1 MRTSFLQSSY
11 VPTQDNNVKF
21 IELEDLRKL
30 KEDKHGIGL
39 KKEEYNKLVK
49 DILQNK
55 ISKKK

>member
-1 MRTSFLQSSY
+1 MRQSFLQSSH

-30 KEDKHGIGL
+30 KEDKDGIGL

-49 DILQNK
+49 EILQNK

>member
-1 MRTSFLQSSY
+1 MRSSFLQSSY

-30 KEDKHGIGL
+30 KEDKDGIGL

-49 DILQNK
+49 EILQNK

>member
-1 MRTSFLQSSY
+1 MRQSFLQSSY

-30 KEDKHGIGL
+30 KEDKDGIGL

-49 DILQNK
+49 EILQNK

>member
-1 MRTSFLQSSY
+1 MRKSFLQSSY

-21 IELEDLRKL
+21 IDIEDLRKL
-30 KEDKHGIGL
+30 KEDTQGIGL

-55 ISKKK
+55 INKKK

>member
-1 MRTSFLQSSY
+1 MRQSFLQSSY

-30 KEDKHGIGL
+30 KEDKDGIGL

-49 DILQNK
+49 DMLQNK